1 MLKFIFGRP
10 YTGKTYTVLEKIKT
24 EVMNNREVVLF
35 VPEQFSFET
44 EKSVLRLLGDDKISK
59 VRVLSFTRLFD
70 ELSDYTGGICG
81 KLLTDSDK
89 IILMNRVLNSLE
101 SELTVWGKYAH
112 SLSFAKTVL
121 DTIGEFKVNA
131 VTPQDIKTSAQK
143 AEKQSLKNKLTDIAL
158 IYESFDAVLGEKYI
172 DPVDKLTKVY
182 RDLENVKYFKNKT
195 VFFDSFKA
203 FTGQQFKIIDRIF
216 SQADDVYFAFNNE
229 SEVQREF
236 DIFTILRQNI
246 AKIEALAKKNN
257 IKIAPPIVLKD
268 AKYENQKF
276 CSLERLMAGIKLN
289 EDLKDTVTVCK
300 AESVFDEAEFAAR
313 TIKRLIREKGYRFK
327 DFLIIARDTE
337 KYQQAVEYVC
347 RKNEINCFFD
357 KRVAL
362 NSLPFSMAVNAAISA
377 LNLSTENILKLHKC
391 GFGGLSADEVSR
403 LENYAYLWNIDG
415 KMWQSRWDM
424 SPKGF
429 DISELCE
436 SDVKELDEINR
447 LREMAI
453 APIIEFKNNFKS
465 DALQMAKA
473 IVRLFEAAEA
483 KSVLNSLCERFKSLE
498 CEITP
503 DVLKQGYDR
512 FMAVLDSLVN
522 CFGNKTLSV
531 SEFQEALNLALSIE
545 TVGIIP
551 QFIDEVSF
559 GAADRIQPA
568 HARVV
573 FILGANQGVFPKNI
587 DRSGIWAANER
598 KKLIEMGI
606 EISDN
611 SIFSAIDEEYLVY
624 SNLSCASQRLF
635 ISYST
640 QNTKGEEL
648 LPSPFLASICEN
660 LNASLVC
667 EPQRLNFD
675 NLPETESSVFSELCR
690 RFGDLS
696 EALTLDEVLPV
707 KQSLKRISDAVNKD
721 INTITPE
728 NAKKLFGS
736 NINLSASKIDTLNHC
751 RFSFFC
757 KYGLRAEKL
766 RAAEFNVLQRGNIA
780 HYVLERVIT
789 DYKKKIT
796 DLSDNEL
803 CNLTDKYIEDYLSK
817 VKGFAT
823 VRDSK
828 FDFIISRI
836 SRSLKEVVCHIAAD
850 FRQSEF
856 KPVACEFKIG
866 FNDGLKVEFPF
877 DNGKISI
884 NGSIDRIDE
893 YNGFIRI
900 IDYKTGTKTFK
911 LPDIIYGLNL
921 QMLIYLYSVIRGRN
935 IDDKNAAAI
944 LYMPAK
950 RDIKDAGLAM
960 NGLIKADIDLSIAME
975 KENKG
980 EFVPKIL
987 INKDGS
993 VGKRA
998 TSFIKEDGFSEIF
1011 DYIEKVM
1018 RKTGNLISSG
1028 DIAVS
1033 PIDGRES
1040 EACKYCDF
1048 KTVCF
1053 AEDSKITKVPKL
1065 SNDQVFNAIKEAKI

>member
-1 MLKFIFGRP
+1 M
-10 YTGKTYTVLEKIKT
+10 
-24 EVMNNREVVLF
+24 
-35 VPEQFSFET
+35 
-44 EKSVLRLLGDDKISK
+44 
-59 VRVLSFTRLFD
+59 
-70 ELSDYTGGICG
+70 
-81 KLLTDSDK
+81 
-89 IILMNRVLNSLE
+89 
-101 SELTVWGKYAH
+101 
-112 SLSFAKTVL
+112 
-121 DTIGEFKVNA
+121 
-131 VTPQDIKTSAQK
+131 
-143 AEKQSLKNKLTDIAL
+143 
-158 IYESFDAVLGEKYI
+158 
-172 DPVDKLTKVY
+172 
-182 RDLENVKYFKNKT
+182 
-195 VFFDSFKA
+195 
-203 FTGQQFKIIDRIF
+203 
-216 SQADDVYFAFNNE
+216 
-229 SEVQREF
+229 
-236 DIFTILRQNI
+236 
-246 AKIEALAKKNN
+246 
-257 IKIAPPIVLKD
+257 
-268 AKYENQKF
+268 
-276 CSLERLMAGIKLN
+276 
-289 EDLKDTVTVCK
+289 
-300 AESVFDEAEFAAR
+300 
-313 TIKRLIREKGYRFK
+313 
-327 DFLIIARDTE
+327 
-337 KYQQAVEYVC
+337 
-347 RKNEINCFFD
+347 
-357 KRVAL
+357 
-362 NSLPFSMAVNAAISA
+362 
-377 LNLSTENILKLHKC
+377 
-391 GFGGLSADEVSR
+391 
-403 LENYAYLWNIDG
+403 
-415 KMWQSRWDM
+415 
-424 SPKGF
+424 
-429 DISELCE
+429 
-436 SDVKELDEINR
+436 
-447 LREMAI
+447 
-453 APIIEFKNNFKS
+453 
-465 DALQMAKA
+465 
-473 IVRLFEAAEA
+473 
-483 KSVLNSLCERFKSLE
+483 
-498 CEITP
+498 
-503 DVLKQGYDR
+503 
-512 FMAVLDSLVN
+512 
-522 CFGNKTLSV
+522 
-531 SEFQEALNLALSIE
+531 
-545 TVGIIP
+545 
-551 QFIDEVSF
+551 
-559 GAADRIQPA
+559 
-568 HARVV
+568 
-573 FILGANQGVFPKNI
+573 
-587 DRSGIWAANER
+587 
-598 KKLIEMGI
+598 
-606 EISDN
+606 
-611 SIFSAIDEEYLVY
+611 
-624 SNLSCASQRLF
+624 
-635 ISYST
+635 
-640 QNTKGEEL
+640 
-648 LPSPFLASICEN
+648 PSPFLASICEN